1 MTNQSYDNIDDLLI
15 KVILREASE
24 EEQQH
29 VKDWV
34 SISDANERY
43 FEDFQRIW
51 DESRSLAIRSM
62 VDEGDAWEEFKRR
75 VGGGQGRAG
84 GDGDGVAGAG
94 FGRGSGNVGGAGLD
108 AAWDGDGVGV
118 DARAR
123 GAGEAGAGSAGQW
136 GSRRVIDMA
145 GRKNYSWLR
154 VAAIFLILIAG
165 GWLYYTYNFKPAEFL
180 SVYSNGNVITDT
192 LSEGTIVTLNKQS
205 SIRYRRL
212 FAGDSRPV
220 ELMGE
225 AFFKVAPDKNKPF
238 IVHAEGATIE
248 VIGTSFNV
256 RSTGD
261 ATEVIVETGMV
272 EITKGRHILRV
283 RAHEKAVIGKDDLP
297 PVKGDIQDELY
308 NYYRTNVFECDGTPL
323 WRMVEKLNEVYH
335 AHIVIGNG
343 RLRDLPLT
351 TTFRIGDE
359 SLDEILD
366 VITRTLKITLSRNGE
381 EIILN

>member
-1 MTNQSYDNIDDLLI
+1 LTNQSYDNIDDLLI

-29 VKDWV
+29 VQDWV

-51 DESRSLAIRSM
+51 DESRNLAILST
-62 VDEGDAWEEFKRR
+62 VNEEDAWNDFKRR
-75 VGGGQGRAG
+75 IGGGRGEAIGDGMGSDAGGQGG
-84 GDGDGVAGAG
+84 G
-94 FGRGSGNVGGAGLD
+94 
-108 AAWDGDGVGV
+108 
-118 DARAR
+118 
-123 GAGEAGAGSAGQW
+123 AGAGSW
-136 GSRRVIDMA
+136 GRRQVIDMPA
-145 GRKNYSWLR
+145 RKGYLWLR
-154 VAAIFLILIAG
+154 VAAIFIVLIAG
-165 GWLYYTYNFKPAEFL
+165 GWLYYTYSYKPAQFL
-180 SVYSNGNVITDT
+180 SVYSNGNVLTDT
-192 LSEGTIVTLNKQS
+192 LPEGTIVTLNKQS

-220 ELMGE
+220 ELTGE
-225 AFFKVAPDKNKPF
+225 AFFKVTPDKNKPF
-238 IVHAEGATIE
+238 IVHAQGASIE

-272 EITKGRHILRV
+272 EITKGRQTLRV
-283 RAHEKAVIGKDDLP
+283 RAHEKAVIGKNDLP

-335 AHIVIGNG
+335 AHIGIGNN
-343 RLRDLPLT
+343 RLRNLPLT
-351 TTFRIGDE
+351 TTFRVGDE

-366 VITRTLKITLSRNGE
+366 VITRTLKITLTRSGE